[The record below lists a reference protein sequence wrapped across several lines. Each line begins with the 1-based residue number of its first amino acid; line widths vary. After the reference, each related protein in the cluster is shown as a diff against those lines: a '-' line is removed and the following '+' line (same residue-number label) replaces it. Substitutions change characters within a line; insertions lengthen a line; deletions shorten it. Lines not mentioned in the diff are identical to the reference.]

1 MIKLPSASVDAHGKA
16 VLGEDV
22 TVAMSAYGNH
32 AATVSALQSLFL
44 SAEGNF
50 ELLLIDNDSPDAE
63 VKALLREAKAEH
75 ANTSL
80 FVFPENREYTGA
92 LNAILSHAKGRWVL
106 FLSNDIFVTPYYLRE
121 IMAAARADE
130 RNGIV
135 RGCSNFVD
143 NGKPTHNIQLARA
156 PASYE
161 ELFEIGRQVALQM
174 PAELLVDEFLTG
186 DAFLVSR
193 AVIDR
198 IGTFDPVFYG
208 YFADHDLGIRAQI
221 AGFRQ
226 ILVRRAFAYHQQAAN
241 FNYLPKPLQ
250 EKKLA
255 ERWGLVER
263 NWNHFK
269 QKYGLP
275 PEQPYTSIQH
285 IPWKDLA
292 SQPFDPARHFVR
304 PGDYLSDRIP

>member
-1 MIKLPSASVDAHGKA
+1 MIKLPSTSVEAHGKA
-16 VLGEDV
+16 SLGADV

-44 SAEGNF
+44 SAEGDF
-50 ELLLIDNDSPDAE
+50 ELMLIDNDSPDAE
-63 VKALLREAKAEH
+63 VKALLRQAKAEH
-75 ANTSL
+75 TDTTL

-92 LNAILSHAKGRWVL
+92 VNAILSHAKGRWVL

-121 IMAAARADE
+121 IMAAACADE

-143 NGKPTHNIQLARA
+143 NGKPTHNVRLARP

-161 ELFEIGRQVALQM
+161 ELFAIGRQVAEQM
-174 PAELLVDEFLTG
+174 PGELLVDEFLTG

-193 AVIDR
+193 AVLDR

-221 AGFRQ
+221 AGFRL
-226 ILVRRAFAYHQQAAN
+226 ILAQRAFAYHQQAAN
-241 FNYLPKPLQ
+241 FNYLPQPLQ

-263 NWNHFK
+263 NWHHFK
-269 QKYGLP
+269 AKYGMPAEL
-275 PEQPYTSIQH
+275 PYTSIQH
-285 IPWKDLA
+285 VPWKALA
-292 SQPFDPARHFVR
+292 SQPFDPSRHFVK
-304 PGDYLSDRIP
+304 PGDYLADHVA